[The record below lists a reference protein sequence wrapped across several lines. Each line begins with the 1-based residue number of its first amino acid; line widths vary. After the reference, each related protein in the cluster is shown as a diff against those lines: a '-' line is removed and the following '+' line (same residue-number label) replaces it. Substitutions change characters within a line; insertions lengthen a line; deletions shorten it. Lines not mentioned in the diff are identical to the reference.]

1 VRLSLDPS
9 TDPGDYQFV
18 HQVRTRFAETDAM
31 GVIHHGSYAPYLEEA
46 RVAMLRHAGHSY
58 DELHGAGT
66 DLVVLELYVRFR
78 RPLRFDEVVDI
89 WVTVGALTAATFQM
103 AYLLEVEGET
113 RSTAVSVHGA
123 VSTGGRPSRL
133 PKWLAALG
141 QPGPGTS

>member
-1 VRLSLDPS
+1 VRLSLEPS
-9 TDPGDYQFV
+9 TDPSDYRFV

-66 DLVVLELYVRFR
+66 DLVVLELYIRYR
-78 RPLRFDEVVDI
+78 QPLRFDEVVDI
-89 WVTVGALTAATFQM
+89 WVTVGALTGATFQM

-123 VSTGGRPSRL
+123 VSSGGRPSRL

-141 QPGPGTS
+141 HPGPGAS

>member
-1 VRLSLDPS
+1 VRLSLEPS
-9 TDPGDYQFV
+9 TDPADYQFV

-31 GVIHHGSYAPYLEEA
+31 GVIHHGAYAPYLEEA

-66 DLVVLELYVRFR
+66 DLVVLELYLRYR
-78 RPLRFDEVVDI
+78 LPLRFDEVVDI
-89 WVTVGALTAATFQM
+89 WATVGALTAATFQM

-123 VSTGGRPSRL
+123 VSGGRAARL

-141 QPGPGTS
+141 RPGPRTG

>member
-1 VRLSLDPS
+1 VRLSLEPS

-31 GVIHHGSYAPYLEEA
+31 GVIHHGAYAPLLEEA

-66 DLVVLELYVRFR
+66 DLVVLELYIRYR

-89 WVTVGALTAATFQM
+89 WVTVGALTPATFQM

-123 VSTGGRPSRL
+123 VSSGGRPSRL

-141 QPGPGTS
+141 GTGNRTS